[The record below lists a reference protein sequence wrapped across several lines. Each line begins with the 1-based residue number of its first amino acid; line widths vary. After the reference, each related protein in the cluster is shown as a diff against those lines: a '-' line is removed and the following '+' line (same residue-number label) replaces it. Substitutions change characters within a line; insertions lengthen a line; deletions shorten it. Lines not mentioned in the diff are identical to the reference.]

1 MRRKAFKAALP
12 YTLPVFMG
20 YLFLGIAFGVL
31 LSSKGYHVGWALLM
45 STTVYAG
52 SMQFVAIELL
62 TSPFNLINA
71 LIVTLTVNAR
81 HLFYGLSMLDKFKIS
96 GRLKSY
102 MVFSLT
108 DETYSLLCSTEPPEG
123 INKKWFMFFVAI
135 LDQSY
140 WILGGLIGS
149 AAGTVFT
156 FDPTGIDFAMT
167 ALFIVIFVEQ
177 WESTKQH
184 TPALLGLGITVIC
197 LVVFGAEDFIIF
209 SMIGIFLCLTLLR
222 SRLGTGNLKV
232 KGETA

>member
-31 LSSKGYHVGWALLM
+31 LSSKGYHAGWAFLM
-45 STTVYAG
+45 SCTIYAG

-62 TSPFNLINA
+62 TSPFSLVTA

-81 HLFYGLSMLDKFKIS
+81 HLFYGLSMLDKFKVS
-96 GRLKSY
+96 EKLKPY

-108 DETYSLLCSTEPPEG
+108 DETYSLLCSTNSPEG
-123 INKKWFMFFVAI
+123 VSKKWFMFFIAI

-140 WILGGLIGS
+140 WILGSVVGAVAGS
-149 AAGTVFT
+149 VFN

-177 WESTKQH
+177 WESSKQH
-184 TPALLGLGITVIC
+184 TPALLGLAVTLIC
-197 LVVFGAEDFIIF
+197 RVLFGAERFIIV
-209 SMIGIFLCLTLLR
+209 SMIGILLCLTLLR
-222 SRLGTGNLKV
+222 KKLYREEENPCC
-232 KGETA
+232 